1 MIKGLVKKHEFDNEL
16 VDDNQDLKRMVKK
29 AVNLNMLA
37 NKNKNTI
44 VALISVTGDK
54 VPVIVGCSK
63 DVGIDAREIIKHL
76 INQSGGSGGG
86 RSDFAQGGLENTEN
100 LEIALA
106 SVADLIVS
114 LNNQ

>member
-1 MIKGLVKKHEFDNEL
+1 MITNTFDRIDTKDIINISNNKK
-16 VDDNQDLKRMVKK
+16 
-29 AVNLNMLA
+29 

-44 VALISVTGDK
+44 VALISITGDK

>member
-1 MIKGLVKKHEFDNEL
+1 MCIRD
-16 VDDNQDLKRMVKK
+16 R
-29 AVNLNMLA
+29 
-37 NKNKNTI
+37 
-44 VALISVTGDK
+44 
-54 VPVIVGCSK
+54 
-63 DVGIDAREIIKHL
+63 IKHL